1 MKKALLLTVIVFLSS
16 KIFSQN
22 ELIVQKNSQGLYLEH
37 KVTPKENFYSVGR
50 LYKISAK
57 EIASF
62 NSLDMNK
69 GLNIGQVIK
78 IPLNPNN
85 FNQRSSAG
93 RPVYYIVPSNEG
105 LMSVSNETNK
115 VLLVNLRKWNHLS
128 SDHLKEGDKLIVGFL
143 NSPQADKIVASNTNS
158 ITQAPQA
165 VEPPLKEDTK
175 KDIATQ
181 KAETIARKEDIK
193 PIIEAPIEKKPE
205 STTVR
210 TVSSTNNNKE
220 RSGSLSGGYFHNQFE
235 QQVKAQSLKADLTAT
250 AGIFKTS
257 SGWQDLKYYAL
268 LDKVDPGTIIKIM
281 NPTNNKAI
289 YAKVLGSMS
298 GIRQNQGYDIRISN
312 AAASE
317 LEITETDKFIVRVV
331 Y

>member
-1 MKKALLLTVIVFLSS
+1 MKKTLLLFVILFASS
-16 KIFSQN
+16 RIFSQN

-37 KVTPKENFYSVGR
+37 TVTPKENFYSVGR
-50 LYKISAK
+50 LYKVSPK
-57 EIASF
+57 DIASF

-69 GLNIGQVIK
+69 GLHIGQVIK

-85 FNQRSSAG
+85 FNQKTSAG
-93 RPVYYIVPSNEG
+93 RPVYYVVPNNEG
-105 LMSVSNETNK
+105 LMSVSNENNK

-128 SDHLKEGDKLIVGFL
+128 NDHLKAGDKLIVGFL
-143 NSPQADKIVASNTNS
+143 NSPQADKIIVSNTS
-158 ITQAPQA
+158 GIAQVPPT

-181 KAETIARKEDIK
+181 KVETIARKEDIK
-193 PIIEAPIEKKPE
+193 PVKEQPIEKKVE
-205 STTVR
+205 SNQVK
-210 TVSSTNNNKE
+210 TVSNPSSIKE
-220 RSGSLSGGYFHNQFE
+220 TGKIGGGYFHNQFE

-257 SGWQDLKYYAL
+257 SGWQDSKYYAL
-268 LDKVDPGTIIKIM
+268 LDNVDPGTIIKIM
-281 NPTNNKAI
+281 NPSNNKAI

-317 LEITETDKFIVRVV
+317 LEISETDKFIVRVV

>member
-1 MKKALLLTVIVFLSS
+1 MKKALLLTIIVFFTSR
-16 KIFSQN
+16 IFSQN
-22 ELIVQKNSQGLYLEH
+22 ELIIQKSSHGLYLEH
-37 KVTPKENFYSVGR
+37 TVTPKENFYSVGR
-50 LYKISAK
+50 LYKVSPK

-69 GLNIGQVIK
+69 GLAIGQVIK

-85 FNQRSSAG
+85 FNQKTAVG
-93 RPVYYIVPSNEG
+93 RAVYYVVPGNEG
-105 LMSVSNETNK
+105 LMSVSNDNNK
-115 VLLVNLRKWNHLS
+115 VLLANLRKWNHLS
-128 SDHLKEGDKLIVGFL
+128 SDHLNAGEKLIVGFL
-143 NSPQADKIVASNTNS
+143 NSPQADKISVTNTAA
-158 ITQAPQA
+158 ITQPPPS

-181 KAETIARKEDIK
+181 KVETIGRKEDIK
-193 PIIEAPIEKKPE
+193 PVNELPVEKKVE
-205 STTVR
+205 SNSVKN
-210 TVSSTNNNKE
+210 VSNPTNTRETGKI
-220 RSGSLSGGYFHNQFE
+220 GGGYFHNQFD

-257 SGWQDLKYYAL
+257 SGWQDAKFYAL
-268 LDKVDPGTIIKIM
+268 VDNVDPGTIIKIM

-317 LEITETDKFIVRVV
+317 LEISETDKFIVRLV

>member
-1 MKKALLLTVIVFLSS
+1 MKKALLLTVIFFIST

-37 KVTPKENFYSVGR
+37 TVTPKENFYSVGR
-50 LYKISAK
+50 LYKVSPK

-62 NSLDMNK
+62 NALDMNK

-85 FNQRSSAG
+85 FNQKSSVG
-93 RPVYYIVPSNEG
+93 RAIYYVVPGNEG
-105 LMSVSNETNK
+105 IMSVSNENNK

-128 SDHLKEGDKLIVGFL
+128 HDRVNAGDKLIVGFL
-143 NSPQADKIVASNTNS
+143 NSPQADKITVTNTAS
-158 ITQAPQA
+158 ITQAPPA
-165 VEPPLKEDTK
+165 VEPPLKEDTN
-175 KDIATQ
+175 KDIARQ
-181 KAETIARKEDIK
+181 KVETISRKEDIK
-193 PIIEAPIEKKPE
+193 PINEQPVQKKIEPNA
-205 STTVR
+205 VR
-210 TVSSTNNNKE
+210 TVSNTNDIRENGKA
-220 RSGSLSGGYFHNQFE
+220 GGGYFHNQFD

-257 SGWQDLKYYAL
+257 SGWQDAKYYAL
-268 LDKVDPGTIIKIM
+268 LDNVDPGTIIKIM

>member
-1 MKKALLLTVIVFLSS
+1 MKKTLLLIVIVFLSS

-22 ELIVQKNSQGLYLEH
+22 ELIVQKSSQGLYLEH

-50 LYKISAK
+50 LYKVSPK

-78 IPLNPNN
+78 IPLNAGN
-85 FNQRSSAG
+85 FNQKTSAG
-93 RPVYYIVPSNEG
+93 RPIYYIVPGNEG
-105 LMSVSNETNK
+105 LMNVSNENNK

-128 SDHLKEGDKLIVGFL
+128 SDRLNAGEKLIVGYL
-143 NSPQADKIVASNTNS
+143 NSPQADKIVATNTNS
-158 ITQAPQA
+158 IAQTPPA

-175 KDIATQ
+175 KEIATQ
-181 KAETIARKEDIK
+181 KVETITRKADVK
-193 PIIEAPIEKKPE
+193 PVNEPPVEKAPENNP
-205 STTVR
+205 VR
-210 TVSSTNNNKE
+210 TVSTTNNGKE
-220 RSGSLSGGYFHNQFE
+220 NGGGSGGYFHNQFD
-235 QQVKAQSLKADLTAT
+235 QQVKAQSPKADLTAT
-250 AGIFKTS
+250 GGIFKTS
-257 SGWQDLKYYAL
+257 SGWQDSKYYAL
-268 LDKVDPGTIIKIM
+268 LDNVDPGTIIKIM
-281 NPTNNKAI
+281 NPTNNKAV

-312 AAASE
+312 AAASA
-317 LEITETDKFIVRVV
+317 LDITETDKFIVRVV

>member
-1 MKKALLLTVIVFLSS
+1 MKKALLLTVIFFISL

-37 KVTPKENFYSVGR
+37 TVTPKENFYSIGR
-50 LYKISAK
+50 LYKVSPK
-57 EIASF
+57 DIASF

-78 IPLNPNN
+78 IPLNSNN
-85 FNQRSSAG
+85 FNQKTAVG
-93 RPVYYIVPSNEG
+93 RAIYYIVPGNEG
-105 LMSVSNETNK
+105 IMSVSNENNK

-128 SDHLKEGDKLIVGFL
+128 SDRVKAGDKLIVGFL
-143 NSPQADKIVASNTNS
+143 NSPQADKITVTNTAT
-158 ITQAPQA
+158 IAQAPQA

-175 KDIATQ
+175 KDITNQ
-181 KAETIARKEDIK
+181 KVETISKKEDIK
-193 PIIEAPIEKKPE
+193 PINEPPVEKKVE
-205 STTVR
+205 SNPVK
-210 TVSSTNNNKE
+210 TVSNTADTHNAGKI
-220 RSGSLSGGYFHNQFE
+220 GGGYFHNQFE

-250 AGIFKTS
+250 GGIFKTS
-257 SGWQDLKYYAL
+257 SGWQDAKYYAL
-268 LDKVDPGTIIKIM
+268 LDNVDPGTIIKIT

>member
-1 MKKALLLTVIVFLSS
+1 M
-16 KIFSQN
+16 
-22 ELIVQKNSQGLYLEH
+22 IVQKNSQGLYLEH
-37 KVTPKENFYSVGR
+37 TVTPKENFYSVGR

-57 EIASF
+57 EIAAF
-62 NSLDMNK
+62 NSLDMTK
-69 GLNIGQVIK
+69 GLNIGQEIK

-85 FNQRSSAG
+85 FNQKSSSG
-93 RPVYYIVPSNEG
+93 RPVYYVVPGNEG
-105 LMSVSNETNK
+105 LMSVSNANNK

-128 SDHLKEGDKLIVGFL
+128 SDHLNAGDKLIVGFL
-143 NSPQADKIVASNTNS
+143 NSPQADKITVANS
-158 ITQAPQA
+158 SSFTQAPPA

-181 KAETIARKEDIK
+181 KVETISRKEDVK
-193 PIIEAPIEKKPE
+193 PINEPSVERKPE
-205 STTVR
+205 TTQVR
-210 TVSSTNNNKE
+210 TVSTTNSIKE
-220 RSGSLSGGYFHNQFE
+220 RGSAGGGYFHNQFD

-317 LEITETDKFIVRVV
+317 LEISETDKFIVRVV